1 MNARA
6 RRNLTSARRRLPA
19 LVLML
24 VVVALCIAGVIY
36 KGAEV
41 TQVNVNDGGIWVTNK
56 SKQMVGHLDYEAR
69 ILDGA
74 LRTEASNFDVGQ
86 AGETVTVSDLSS
98 LTVAPV
104 NVTQVA
110 LGSPTALPSGS
121 VAMQGGDVLG
131 VLNATDGTLWTT
143 SATTPSPANLSDNAA
158 VASNM
163 GASAFVTGMDGTVY
177 SLSSS
182 GSLTT
187 VKRQG
192 AVDQA
197 KTSVIEGIPAD
208 ASLSMTAV
216 GDQVVAL
223 DSTSNTLFLPG
234 GKTLNLSAAG
244 VEAGGVLQQAGP
256 TYDSVLLATASS
268 LVSIPLKGSA
278 PTIIPAAEGSPSGIP
293 AAPVR
298 HEGCSY
304 GAWVGSGA
312 FMRSCDDASNNQQ
325 TVVDTL
331 KSAQEI
337 VFRTNRKAI
346 VLNDV
351 AQGNVWLPDSNMVLM
366 DNWDEVENQLQESE
380 NEQDSP
386 ELTNEIADPEKREE
400 NTPPEAVDDEFGI
413 RPGRSTIL
421 PVLDNDSDI
430 DGDVL
435 TASPTSQ
442 PAWGSVAVA
451 RSGRALQIAD
461 VDADQTGSTS
471 FTYEASDGTATAPAR
486 VQVTIHPYSQNE
498 APTQLRASSVKIGQG
513 AQIQYQALSD
523 WRDPD
528 SDPLFLKNAE
538 APEGLSV
545 SFMEDGTM
553 TITEE
558 GSAAGPKT
566 VVLTVADDQGAE
578 TRGELIVNVQEAGN
592 LPPVAN
598 GDLFLAHPGETVTL
612 DPLKNDTDPN
622 GDPLMLAAVSGAPSG
637 ASITP
642 DLERGTID
650 FVASSPGSYSFAYT
664 ISDGVATTLGIVRV
678 VVVETVALPPVAEND
693 TAVLPQGGS
702 VLVAPLANDYDPTG
716 GVLSITSIDSS
727 SVPGLEVALIDR
739 HLLRVT
745 APTGLEGTVSFSYTV
760 SNGQGSASASV
771 TVIPGAFDRTDLPPV
786 LKPDRGKVRVGDVGT
801 VSVLANDR
809 SPAGLNLQVEST
821 LEYDRASAL
830 GTPFVTGN
838 QVRLEAGDTPG
849 TMDVTYSVIDSAG
862 NRASSTVTFE
872 ILAASDHNQAPRP
885 RDITAWATAG
895 QATRIP
901 VSLDG
906 IDPDGDSVTLRGV
919 DSSPQKGS
927 ATAKA
932 TWIEYTP
939 NASESGTDSFTYT
952 VEDRQGARASARVR
966 VAVTPVPSLNQ
977 NPVAVPDTVLTRP
990 DRMVTVNVLSNDL
1003 DPDGDPLSLEKD
1015 SLETATPEL
1024 DPQVRSDTTVQV
1036 HTPSKVG
1043 TYLVSYTVSDGRGG
1057 SARGTLTVYVQDDAP
1072 LKAPIARDDFVDYD
1086 ALPTD
1091 GSAVSVN
1098 VLENDEDPDGSID
1111 EVTLTTADAGVT
1123 VSGSNLL
1130 IPTSESTRL
1139 VVYTITDRDGL
1150 TNSAVVRVPGRDS
1163 TAPFLSSANL
1173 PIEMDAGTSRTI
1185 NLSDYVITRSGRSPR
1200 LVEGASPVAQEGLD
1214 SVVADSNTQLTLNA
1228 NAAFSGNSAF
1238 LIQVAD
1244 GDSSDAGTLTASL
1257 SLPVRI
1263 KATVNQPPTFTPTA
1277 IRVEAGGEAVVQN
1290 LALAVR
1296 DPEGVDT
1303 STFTYT
1309 MDSAP
1314 NSIQASLSGTTLSV
1328 TAAEGTAQGPVG
1340 SIAVS
1345 VTDEDGHTVS
1355 AQIPVEVVA
1364 SIKPLIQLPVYTL
1377 TTKVN
1382 QTVSVDVASAAT
1394 NPFPDAPITL
1404 EGVLVSSGEATVT
1417 SSGTTVSI
1425 TPSASGVITVGFK
1438 VNDKLADPSR
1448 AVQGTITVTVPGK
1461 PNPPTNLRADNTG
1474 KGGASVT
1481 FQPSKSGGS
1490 PITGYRLFDDTGKQV
1505 ATCDKEV
1512 CEVTDLITGRTYS
1525 FTAIAVS
1532 AEGESERSAPSN
1544 PITISNVPSAPG
1556 ALRLEAG
1563 DGSITATWAA
1573 AKANGSE
1580 VTGYTVIA
1588 SVAGG
1593 ADVSCSTEGNTTCP
1607 LTGLTNGL
1615 TYTVVVVA
1623 HSGAGDSAPSAGAV
1637 ATPQAEDKLESPDK
1651 PKVMNAEAR
1660 NAADGKIEITV
1671 TWSYFKSGSSKG
1683 WGPTTVNVNGATT
1696 TVPGPA
1702 TNETNGTATT
1712 TMTVERADSLRV
1724 SVTVSNAAGLSATSD
1739 VKTYAPPA
1747 PEREA
1752 KTIPLAPDAPQLDT
1766 PADNASGKLRVSNA
1780 RLKEGNGYTVNDLEL
1795 FYADSEAGCKA
1806 PGNPVRLNNGDR
1818 GDFLVGD
1825 SLTPG
1830 SMMTY
1835 YFCQRGKKDDG
1846 SYVWSPVT
1854 AASGRVGDGKHDGD
1868 GGGNGGGN
1876 GDGGSS
1882 PIPPFTVSAEPHT
1895 NSVKIVWT
1903 PPEGTSVKETNVWI
1917 KDVAN
1922 TKQTFSGPMTE
1933 VTVSGLQPVH
1943 QYTAVVELV
1952 STGGSHREVPVTF
1965 TTGES
1970 VDKIDAS
1977 FTGMTACPN
1986 GQECGSMTLTASRA
2000 SQFQPGRTLV
2010 CTVATG
2016 RPSQNTEFRFSQGT
2030 QSIPGILTESITARE
2045 LNARQVVKNC
2055 RGE

>member
-24 VVVALCIAGVIY
+24 VVVALCVAGVIY

-143 SATTPSPANLSDNAA
+143 SATMPSPANLSDNAA

-256 TYDSVLLATASS
+256 AYDSVLLATASS
-268 LVSIPLKGSA
+268 LVRIPLKGSA

-304 GAWVGSGA
+304 GAWMGSGA

-380 NEQDSP
+380 DEQDSP
-386 ELTNEIADPEKREE
+386 ELTDEIADPEKREE

-451 RSGRALQIAD
+451 RSGRALQIVD

-471 FTYEASDGTATAPAR
+471 FTYEATDGTATASAR

-498 APTQLRASSVKIGQG
+498 VPTQLRASSVKIGQG

-528 SDPLFLKNAE
+528 GDPLFLKNAE
-538 APEGLSV
+538 APEGLNV
-545 SFMEDGTM
+545 SFMEDGSM

-598 GDLFLAHPGETVTL
+598 GDLFLAHPGETLTL

-664 ISDGVATTLGIVRV
+664 VSDGVATTLGIVRV

-745 APTGLEGTVSFSYTV
+745 APTGIEGTVSFSYTV

-771 TVIPGAFDRTDLPPV
+771 TVIPGASDRTDLPPV

-895 QATRIP
+895 QTTRIP
-901 VSLDG
+901 VALDG

-927 ATAKA
+927 ATANA

-1003 DPDGDPLSLEKD
+1003 DPDGDPLTLEKD

-1024 DPQVRSDTTVQV
+1024 DPQVRSGTTVQV

-1072 LKAPIARDDFVDYD
+1072 LKAPVARDDFVDYD

-1200 LVEGASPVAQEGLD
+1200 LVEGSSPVAQDGLD

-1263 KATVNQPPTFTPTA
+1263 KATQNQPPTFAPTA
-1277 IRVEAGGEAVVQN
+1277 IRVEAGGAAVTQD
-1290 LALAVR
+1290 LRLGVR
-1296 DPEGVDT
+1296 DPEGTDV
-1303 STFTYT
+1303 STFTYA
-1309 MDSAP
+1309 MGSAP
-1314 NSIQASLSGTTLSV
+1314 DTISASLSGTVLTVSAPE
-1328 TAAEGTAQGPVG
+1328 TTPTGSAG

-1345 VTDEDGHTVS
+1345 VTDEQGNTVNGS
-1355 AQIPVEVVA
+1355 IPVEVVG
-1364 SIKPLIQLPVYTL
+1364 
-1377 TTKVN
+1377 TTKPRIQVPAYN
-1382 QTVSVDVASAAT
+1382 VKAKVGETVSVDVASQAI
-1394 NPFPDAPITL
+1394 NPFPDTPISL
-1404 EGVLVSSGEATVT
+1404 EGAAIALGDATT
-1417 SSGTTVSI
+1417 STSGTVVTI
-1425 TPSASGVITVGFK
+1425 TPNSAGTISIAYR
-1438 VNDKLADPSR
+1438 VNDKLKDPSR
-1448 AVQGTITVTVPGK
+1448 VVQGTITVVVTGRPDTPTGVVARAKGSTGATVSFNAPASNGERITEYRIYSGGRQVASCTETVCEV
-1461 PNPPTNLRADNTG
+1461 NGLTTG
-1474 KGGASVT
+1474 SSYTFTVTAVNASGESEGATSNSVT
-1481 FQPSKSGGS
+1481 LSGVPDRPGGPTVTAGDGTLTVKWDAPNDNGS
-1490 PITGYRLFDDTGKQV
+1490 PITSYTVYATIAGSAANTCTTNGERTCIIKGLKNDQPYIVMV
-1505 ATCDKEV
+1505 A
-1512 CEVTDLITGRTYS
+1512 
-1525 FTAIAVS
+1525 
-1532 AEGESERSAPSN
+1532 
-1544 PITISNVPSAPG
+1544 
-1556 ALRLEAG
+1556 
-1563 DGSITATWAA
+1563 ATN
-1573 AKANGSE
+1573 ANGSSQASPG
-1580 VTGYTVIA
+1580 VTGT
-1588 SVAGG
+1588 
-1593 ADVSCSTEGNTTCP
+1593 P
-1607 LTGLTNGL
+1607 K
-1615 TYTVVVVA
+1615 
-1623 HSGAGDSAPSAGAV
+1623 
-1637 ATPQAEDKLESPDK
+1637 ATIQPPDK
-1651 PKVMNAEAR
+1651 PVISKAEPKQVGQSMVL
-1660 NAADGKIEITV
+1660 DLSWILG
-1671 TWSYFKSGSSKG
+1671 KSGSSG
-1683 WGPTTVNVNGATT
+1683 WGTTTVRVGDQTLTVAGGETYRQVSVTPGTTVNV
-1696 TVPGPA
+1696 
-1702 TNETNGTATT
+1702 
-1712 TMTVERADSLRV
+1712 SV
-1724 SVTVSNAAGLSATSD
+1724 SVTNLQGETATSD
-1739 VKTYAPPA
+1739 TRTVTIPA
-1747 PEREA
+1747 LTPVREP
-1752 KTIPLAPDAPQLDT
+1752 KTIPVAPDVPNVRT
-1766 PADNASGKLRVSNA
+1766 PINNDLGKLSVYGARV
-1780 RLKEGNGYTVNDLEL
+1780 KEGNGFKAADLTL
-1795 FYADSEAGCKA
+1795 FYSDNPNGCNA
-1806 PGNPVRLNNGDR
+1806 SANQVGLEDFNITHLQPGI
-1818 GDFLVGD
+1818 
-1825 SLTPG
+1825 TI
-1830 SMMTY
+1830 TY
-1835 YFCQRGKKDDG
+1835 YFCQRGTKDDG
-1846 SYVWSPVT
+1846 SYVWGPAVSATGT
-1854 AASGRVGDGKHDGD
+1854 AGNGQRD
-1868 GGGNGGGN
+1868 GNGG
-1876 GDGGSS
+1876 DDDDD
-1882 PIPPFTVSAEPHT
+1882 PIPTFEVQATASYVQKNRSWGVAASWT
-1895 NSVKIVWT
+1895 NPSGVEITQTSIWI
-1903 PPEGTSVKETNVWI
+1903 EGL
-1917 KDVAN
+1917 KDS
-1922 TKQTFSGPMTE
+1922 TKQTWSGPLTNWWADD
-1933 VTVSGLQPVH
+1933 LQPGH
-1943 QYTAVVELV
+1943 EYTIVVQV
-1952 STGGSHREVPVTF
+1952 TGKNGQHREVKTTVKTGDVTDN
-1965 TTGES
+1965 
-1970 VDKIDAS
+1970 V
-1977 FTGMTACPN
+1977 TATFERKMACGN
-1986 GQECGSMTLTASRA
+1986 GQECGSMTLRA
-2000 SQFQPGRTLV
+2000 VNAPNFQSGVTLV
-2010 CTVATG
+2010 CSVKTG
-2016 RPSQNTEFRFSQGT
+2016 RPSSVTQFRFSRDNPQIT
-2030 QSIPGILTESITARE
+2030 GILTEATTAAE
-2045 LNARQVVKNC
+2045 LKSPVIDCHA
-2055 RGE
+2055 E

>member
-528 SDPLFLKNAE
+528 GDPLFLKNAE

-771 TVIPGAFDRTDLPPV
+771 TVIPGASDRTDLPPV

-1111 EVTLTTADAGVT
+1111 EVTLSTADAGVT

-1200 LVEGASPVAQEGLD
+1200 LVEGSSPVAQEGLD

-1314 NSIQASLSGTTLSV
+1314 NSIQASLSGATLSV
-1328 TAAEGTAQGPVG
+1328 TAAEGTAQGPAG

-1364 SIKPLIQLPVYTL
+1364 SVKPLIQLPVYTL

-1404 EGVLVSSGEATVT
+1404 EGILVSSGEATVS

-1448 AVQGTITVTVPGK
+1448 AVQGTITVTVTGK
-1461 PNPPTNLRADNTG
+1461 PNPPTNLRAENTG

-1481 FQPSKSGGS
+1481 FQAPKSGGS
-1490 PITGYRLFDDTGKQV
+1490 TITGYRLFDDTGKQV

-1556 ALRLEAG
+1556 ALRLKAG

-1882 PIPPFTVSAEPHT
+1882 PIPPFTVSAEPHA